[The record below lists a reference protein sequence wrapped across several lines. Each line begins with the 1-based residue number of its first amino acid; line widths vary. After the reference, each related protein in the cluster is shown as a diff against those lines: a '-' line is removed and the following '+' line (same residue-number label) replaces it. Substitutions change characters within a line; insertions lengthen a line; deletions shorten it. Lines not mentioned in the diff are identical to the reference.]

1 MKAPKTST
9 RISEEHKAIISQANR
24 RPKSE
29 ETKARMSAAKRE
41 FWAKIRDLRNIN
53 NIVQPYNL

>member
-9 RISEEHKAIISQANR
+9 RISQEHKEIISQANR
-24 RPKSE
+24 RPKSD

-41 FWAKIRDLRNIN
+41 FWVKVKAAFA
-53 NIVQPYNL
+53 V